1 MNSCLSF
8 ANLEPQ
14 SQFKQVNDIYVR
26 AKLIKILEEKQRK
39 TFHHLGFG
47 NGVLNIP
54 PKARAT
60 KEKNITDKLDFIK
73 N

>member
-1 MNSCLSF
+1 MN
-8 ANLEPQ
+8 
-14 SQFKQVNDIYVR
+14 
-26 AKLIKILEEKQRK
+26 
-39 TFHHLGFG
+39 HLGFG